1 MSNTV
6 ESRLQALGYELP
18 APPRPAG
25 SYIPAVRSGQL
36 VFTAGQL
43 PIKSGQLAQIGKAGG
58 EVSVEAASEAA
69 VICALNALAAIKAEI
84 GSLDHISRIVRLSGY
99 IASMEGF
106 NRQAEVMN
114 RASELIGELFGERG
128 RHARIAL
135 GVSEL
140 PLGATVEL
148 EMVAEVAN

>member
-1 MSNTV
+1 MNTTV

-18 APPRPAG
+18 PPPQPAG

-43 PIKSGQLAQIGKAGG
+43 PIKSGQLVQKGKAGG
-58 EVSVEAASEAA
+58 EVSVEAASEAT
-69 VICALNALAAIKAEI
+69 VICTLNALAAIKTEI
-84 GSLDHISRIVRLSGY
+84 GSLDRIIRIVRLSGY
-99 IASMEGF
+99 IASAEGF

-114 RASELIGELFGERG
+114 PASELIGDLFGERG

-135 GVSEL
+135 GVFEL